1 MNQGRI
7 PEVGEPLSPRE
18 LEVLKLLKNGL
29 AQKQVAIN
37 LNICRDTVRN
47 HAFYI
52 LVKTGSPN
60 MVNAVHKL
68 TKAGII

>member
-18 LEVLKLLKNGL
+18 LEVLKHLKNGL
-29 AQKQVAIN
+29 SQKQVALLLGITK
-37 LNICRDTVRN
+37 DTIRN
-47 HAFYI
+47 HVCYI
-52 LVKTGSPN
+52 LIKSGSPN

-68 TKAGII
+68 TKVGII